1 MNLFSK
7 IKCIFILITLL
18 FIYTCICA
26 FSYTNAVFSN
36 ISNNVFR
43 LHVIAASDSQ
53 DDQSLKYVVRDS
65 VLEYV
70 NEITKN
76 LESKEQIIE
85 TVSSKTEEIKKIAEE
100 TIRLNGYNY
109 SVEVEIGNFNFPT
122 KTYGNVSFPTG
133 NYDALRIKIGKAE
146 GQNWWCVMFPPLC
159 FVDISSGVLSED
171 SKEVLEENLSEEE
184 YNLVSNK
191 NYTVKFKIV
200 EFLQNIGTKIAM
212 VKD

>member
-7 IKCIFILITLL
+7 IKYIFILITL
-18 FIYTCICA
+18 FIIYTCICA

-53 DDQSLKYVVRDS
+53 DDQALKYIVRDN
-65 VLEYV
+65 VLKHV

-76 LESKEQIIE
+76 LESKEQIIK
-85 TVSSKTEEIKKIAEE
+85 TVSSNREKIKEIAEE
-100 TIRLNGYNY
+100 TIKLNGYNY
-109 SVEVEIGNFNFPT
+109 SVEVEVGNFNFPT
-122 KTYGNVSFPTG
+122 KTYGDVSFPTG
-133 NYDALRIKIGKAE
+133 NYDALRIKIGEAN

-159 FVDISSGVLSED
+159 FVDISSGFLSED
-171 SKEVLEENLSEEE
+171 SKNILEENLSQEE
-184 YNLVSNK
+184 YNLVSNE

-200 EFLQNIGTKIAM
+200 ELLQNINTKIA
-212 VKD
+212 VVRN